1 MSRLSPILVCVL
13 MVGCTSAET
22 AQPASVPPAASATP
36 AAPAPSA
43 PATSGFDGLY
53 VGTAVSMRPG
63 APNCPSQLTLK
74 NFRVEG
80 GQVRFGGFQGPIQ
93 GDGSVQI
100 PNRDVWL
107 TGRFIGSEFR
117 GEFAQFGGRGR
128 ASSGRLSSSH
138 GDRCIFAV
146 ALKRESA

>member
-1 MSRLSPILVCVL
+1 MSRLIPILACVL

-22 AQPASVPPAASATP
+22 APPATVPPAASAAP

-43 PATSGFDGLY
+43 PAASAFDGLY

-63 APNCPSQLTLK
+63 APNCPSQLTLR

-93 GDGSVQI
+93 SDGSVQI

-128 ASSGRLSSSH
+128 VSSGRLSSSH

-146 ALKRESA
+146 ALKRETA